1 MRCNSRP
8 GILYVFVVQP
18 VARTAAATTNAI
30 WRIAAIIAATVP
42 LVEPIDLAAIADDF
56 DREVAHTPAIDRFCS
71 SSAWIL
77 AASGALMPPRASFA
91 FKGRYGYLAAMRGVH
106 PAGFPYIE
114 PMELAWGLAAP
125 LIGHDAEGLVG
136 EVVPLLAGRRDW
148 QLAIF
153 AGLTV
158 AGPQRRALDATLP
171 ARWERRRGQPT
182 VRHVASLEG
191 GVDGF
196 LSRRSRELRKSIR
209 KSLRAATEAGVT
221 FEVVRAA
228 EPEANALYDRIQAVE
243 AHSWKSRE
251 GVGIAQGSMRAFY
264 AAMLPRLCR
273 LGQQRTIFARYRDQ
287 DVGYI
292 LGAVMGG
299 EYRGLQFSYH
309 ADHAELGI
317 GSLLQYQQVVEL
329 CADGVGR
336 YDLGT
341 EMDYKRRWAEEIME
355 TEMLVLVR

>member
-1 MRCNSRP
+1 
-8 GILYVFVVQP
+8 
-18 VARTAAATTNAI
+18 
-30 WRIAAIIAATVP
+30 
-42 LVEPIDLAAIADDF
+42 VEPIDLAAIADDF
-56 DREVAHTPAIDRFCS
+56 DREVAQTPAIDRFCS
-71 SSAWIL
+71 ASAWVL
-77 AASGALMPPRASFA
+77 AATAALMPPRAPFS
-91 FKGRYGYLAAMRGVH
+91 FKGEHGYLAAMRGVH

-125 LIGHDAEGLVG
+125 LIGRDAAALVE
-136 EVVPLLAGRRDW
+136 EVVPLLAARRDW

-171 ARWERRRGQPT
+171 QRWERRRGQPT

-196 LSRRSRELRKSIR
+196 LSRRSRELRKSLR
-209 KSLRAATEAGVT
+209 KSLRAANAAGMT
-221 FEVVRAA
+221 FESVRIA
-228 EPEANALYDRIQAVE
+228 EAQANALYDRIQAVE
-243 AHSWKSRE
+243 VNSWKSRE
-251 GVGIAQGSMRAFY
+251 GVGIGQGPMRAFY

-273 LGQQRTIFARYRDQ
+273 LGQQRTIFARLGDR
-287 DVGYI
+287 DVGYV

-299 EYRGLQFSYH
+299 EYRGLQFSYD
-309 ADHAELGI
+309 ADHAQLGI
-317 GSLLQYQQVVEL
+317 GGLLQYQQVVEL
-329 CADGVGR
+329 CAEGVTR

>member
-1 MRCNSRP
+1 M
-8 GILYVFVVQP
+8 FVVQP
-18 VARTAAATTNAI
+18 VARTAAVTTKAI

-42 LVEPIDLAAIADDF
+42 FVEPIDLAAIADDF
-56 DREVAHTPAIDRFCS
+56 DREVAQTPAIDRFCS
-71 SSAWIL
+71 SSAWVL
-77 AASGALMPPRASFA
+77 AATAALMPPRAPFS
-91 FKGRYGYLAAMRGVH
+91 FKGEHGYLAAMRGVH

-114 PMELAWGLAAP
+114 PMELAWGLASP
-125 LIGHDAEGLVG
+125 LVG
-136 EVVPLLAGRRDW
+136 RDASALVEEVVPVLAGRRDW

-171 ARWERRRGQPT
+171 ARWERRRGQST

-191 GVDGF
+191 GLDGF

-209 KSLRAATEAGVT
+209 KSARAAELAGVT
-221 FEVVRAA
+221 FESVRVPVPLASH
-228 EPEANALYDRIQAVE
+228 EVEAQAGALYDRIQAVE
-243 AHSWKSRE
+243 TSSWKSRD
-251 GVGIAQGSMRAFY
+251 GVGIAQGPMRAFY
-264 AAMLPRLCR
+264 AAMLPRLCA
-273 LGQQRTIFARYRDQ
+273 LGQQRTIFARLGDR

-299 EYRGLQFSYH
+299 EYRGLQFSF
-309 ADHAELGI
+309 DDDLRPLGL
-317 GSLLQYQQVVEL
+317 GGLLQYQQVVEL
-329 CADGVGR
+329 CEGGVGR

-341 EMDYKRRWAEEIME
+341 EMDYKRRWAEETME